1 MAGKYTYYMCY
12 GIVKGKMPKKDV
24 WEIMAKD
31 YESAIRSC
39 KRLAQSN
46 YRDFYHQ
53 STLFYNGHVIGWCFR
68 EDSNMIYLDKNKMQ
82 TIGLIAKS
90 RN

>member
-12 GIVKGKMPKKDV
+12 GIVKGKMPTKDV
-24 WEIMAKD
+24 WEINAKD
-31 YESAIRSC
+31 YESAIRSI
-39 KRLAQSN
+39 KRYAQSN
-46 YRDFYHQ
+46 FRDNYKE

-68 EDSNMIYLDKNKMQ
+68 EQGNMIYLDKDQMQ
-82 TIGLIAKS
+82 RMGIIPKS